1 MTKGERGQPRGYRS
15 NLLDRLRV
23 MATLQQWLWDEATTI
38 ADEIL
43 DCELDAV
50 LDQLPDLVANGGD
63 DTLWLYFG
71 KGDGTFNLPII
82 LPITKGQTPMWLAT
96 ADIEESAS
104 RTSLSRSLTATASEC
119 FSGTVTEL
127 LSKVA

>member
-1 MTKGERGQPRGYRS
+1 MRG

-50 LDQLPDLVANGGD
+50 LGQVPDLALASSGEGEDLTED
-63 DTLWLYFG
+63 DLDNFLVYCGRLVTVQSIRIDLDRMSG
-71 KGDGTFNLPII
+71 PI
-82 LPITKGQTPMWLAT
+82 PDLA
-96 ADIEESAS
+96 AE
-104 RTSLSRSLTATASEC
+104 
-119 FSGTVTEL
+119 
-127 LSKVA
+127 

>member
-1 MTKGERGQPRGYRS
+1 MNTLTPEMRA

-50 LDQLPDLVANGGD
+50 LDQLPDLALASSGECEDLTED
-63 DTLWLYFG
+63 DLEGFVEYCGRIVTVRHFRIDLDRMSG
-71 KGDGTFNLPII
+71 PI
-82 LPITKGQTPMWLAT
+82 PDSPA
-96 ADIEESAS
+96 E
-104 RTSLSRSLTATASEC
+104 
-119 FSGTVTEL
+119 
-127 LSKVA
+127 